1 MAQELL
7 EWGTRRA
14 VALYPLTTARP
25 IHTVGIVGAGRTGTR
40 ITLLARQAGWKIV
53 VLDTRIEALESLSH
67 RLAANPIERGSTP
80 QPPSTFPNRT
90 EEAQSS
96 WVRFDSEPSGCT
108 PPVFLTQDPST
119 LQICDL
125 VLECVKED
133 VRIKQQV
140 LAEVERHLV
149 RGAVLATN
157 TSTIPIG
164 RLAAALENPSRLC
177 GIHFF
182 MPIPLRPVVE
192 IVRGPESGGVGMA
205 TAISFV
211 RCLGLTP
218 LVVEDG
224 PGFLANR
231 LLFFY
236 LNEALQ
242 LVEEGYRPDQIDQ
255 QATEFGWAMGPFAL
269 MDEIGLDVV
278 VAAAWKLAEVFED
291 RIVRSPLLVAMVKKG
306 FLGQK
311 TGLGFYRYELKSM
324 EDSED
329 SPEGSVE
336 LQPNLELASLLPE
349 ALKSPLQSGGQY
361 ASERNRQEPIPTL
374 RPERNP
380 SQTIPMTSVSGA
392 DSTRAEPE
400 RTSDS
405 PPLGGISDSPTGGGI
420 SNLSIKGG
428 ISNSLKGGGISDSPK
443 GGGASDFPTGG
454 GISDS
459 PTGGGISGFP
469 TGGGISDSPTGGDV
483 FQDATCTDRLHL
495 AMLVEAVQMIEQGQ
509 VHDPRQVDLA
519 VVWGLGFPP
528 WRGGLLAWADR
539 VGLDRLLNRSAHWE
553 SSTFRNHLAYNRLW
567 ERAHTQKPFYPTSP
581 ESPKG

>member
-1 MAQELL
+1 MSHPTEELSFAQELL
-7 EWGTRRA
+7 DWGTRRA
-14 VALYPLTTARP
+14 EALYPLTAARP
-25 IHTVGIVGAGRTGTR
+25 IHTVGIVGAGMTGTR

-67 RLAANPIERGSTP
+67 RLAANPLERGSTL
-80 QPPSTFPNRT
+80 QPPGTPNRT
-90 EEAQSS
+90 EEAHSPG
-96 WVRFDSEPSGCT
+96 VGIDSETSGCK
-108 PPVFLTQDPST
+108 PPVFLTQEPST
-119 LQICDL
+119 LQSCDL

-133 VRIKQQV
+133 VRTKQEV

-291 RIVRSPLLVAMVKKG
+291 RLVRSPLLVAMVKKG

-311 TGLGFYRYELKSM
+311 TGLGFYRYELKSV

-329 SPEGSVE
+329 STEGSVE
-336 LQPNLELASLLPE
+336 LRPNLELASLLPE
-349 ALKSPLQSGGQY
+349 ALKSPLPSGGQC
-361 ASERNRQEPIPTL
+361 ASGLRRQEPIPTL
-374 RPERNP
+374 RPDRNP
-380 SQTIPMTSVSGA
+380 SQTIPMTSLSWA
-392 DSTRAEPE
+392 DSTRAEPG

-405 PPLGGISDSPTGGGI
+405 PPLGGISDSPTGGGT
-420 SNLSIKGG
+420 SS
-428 ISNSLKGGGISDSPK
+428 
-443 GGGASDFPTGG
+443 FPTGG

-459 PTGGGISGFP
+459 TTGGG
-469 TGGGISDSPTGGDV
+469 V
-483 FQDATCTDRLHL
+483 FRDATCTDRLHL
-495 AMLVEAVQMIEQGQ
+495 AMLVEAVQMIEQGL

-581 ESPKG
+581 ESPEG